1 MRRLPESHWASV
13 ESIDGELRAGGQ
25 RIGCLR
31 AETNVNNS
39 IGKRETVAEKI
50 LLVDD
55 DNSILDGYRRSLSR
69 EFPMETAVGGQQ
81 ALQMVAES
89 GPYAVVVSDMRMP
102 GMDGIQLLSK
112 IKALSPDTIRV
123 MLTGNADT
131 DTAVN
136 AINEG
141 SIFRFLNK
149 PCSKEVMAKTLT
161 AALVQ
166 YRLVNAEKQLLEQTL
181 SGSMQ
186 VLTEVLSL
194 VNPAAFSRAERA
206 RRYIHHIVTAMNL
219 GNPWQ
224 YEVAAMMSQLGCV
237 TLAPETVQAVFND
250 EQLSPTEQTQYDSH
264 PQVAYD
270 LLSKIPR
277 LEPIAWMIKHQNQP
291 LPMPGPG
298 DFETPDMRRGAGI
311 LRLILAYEKL
321 IHKGVSRNEAAHTL
335 ALQNKNFSP
344 EFFHALVELD
354 PNAEEGEIRKCRI
367 ELLTPGMIVQQEVR
381 TNEGVLLIS
390 KGQEVTPPLILKLKN
405 FHARHLIT
413 ADVTISMPT
422 TTLAFV
428 KGAS

>member
-1 MRRLPESHWASV
+1 M
-13 ESIDGELRAGGQ
+13 
-25 RIGCLR
+25 
-31 AETNVNNS
+31 
-39 IGKRETVAEKI
+39 AEKI

-55 DNSILDGYRRSLSR
+55 DNSILDGYRRSLCR
-69 EFPMETAVGGQQ
+69 EFSIETALGGEQ
-81 ALQMVAES
+81 AMKLATDN

-102 GMDGIQLLSK
+102 GMDGIQLLSR
-112 IKALSPDTIRV
+112 IKALAPDTIRV
-123 MLTGNADT
+123 MLTGNADM
-131 DTAVN
+131 DTAIN

-149 PCSKEVMAKTLT
+149 PCSKEVMAKTLG

-166 YRLVNAEKQLLEQTL
+166 YGLVNAEKQLLEQTL
-181 SGSMQ
+181 SGSVQ

-206 RRYIHHIVTAMNL
+206 RRYIRHIVIAMKL
-219 GNPWQ
+219 GDPWQ

-237 TLAPETVQAVFND
+237 TLAPETVEAVFKG
-250 EQLSPTEQTQYDSH
+250 EAITPTEQAQYDAH
-264 PQVAYD
+264 PRVAYD

-277 LEPIAWMIKHQNQP
+277 LELIAWMIQHQNEP
-291 LPMPGPG
+291 LPPRGFEG
-298 DFETPDMRRGAGI
+298 TETPDMRRGAGI

-321 IHKGVSRNEAAHTL
+321 IHKGVSRSEAAHTL

-344 EFFHALVELD
+344 EFFRALVELD
-354 PNAEEGEIRKCRI
+354 PNAEEGEIKKCRI
-367 ELLTPGMIVQQEVR
+367 ELLTPGMIVQQELR
-381 TNEGVLLIS
+381 TAEGVLLVS

-405 FHARHLIT
+405 LHARH
-413 ADVTISMPT
+413 VISAEVSVSIPT

>member
-1 MRRLPESHWASV
+1 
-13 ESIDGELRAGGQ
+13 
-25 RIGCLR
+25 
-31 AETNVNNS
+31 
-39 IGKRETVAEKI
+39 VAEKI

-69 EFPMETAVGGQQ
+69 EFPMETALGGQE
-81 ALQMVAES
+81 ALQLVANS

-102 GMDGIQLLSK
+102 GMDGIQLLRK
-112 IKALSPDTIRV
+112 IKALSPDTVRV

-131 DTAVN
+131 DTAIN

-250 EQLSPTEQTQYDSH
+250 EQLSPTEQTQYDAH
-264 PQVAYD
+264 PQVAYE

-291 LPMPGPG
+291 LPVPGPG

-311 LRLILAYEKL
+311 LRLVLAYEKL

-405 FHARHLIT
+405 FHARHLIV

>member
-1 MRRLPESHWASV
+1 M
-13 ESIDGELRAGGQ
+13 
-25 RIGCLR
+25 
-31 AETNVNNS
+31 
-39 IGKRETVAEKI
+39 AEKI

-55 DNSILDGYRRSLSR
+55 DNNILDGYRRSLSR
-69 EFPMETAVGGQQ
+69 EFVMETALGGQQ
-81 ALQMVAES
+81 GVEFATHN

-102 GMDGIQLLSK
+102 GIDGIQLLSK
-112 IKALSPDTIRV
+112 IKALAPDTIRV
-123 MLTGNADT
+123 MLTGNAEI
-131 DTAVN
+131 DTAIH

-141 SIFRFLNK
+141 SIFRFLTK
-149 PCSKEVMAKTLT
+149 PCSREVMAKTLT

-166 YRLVNAEKQLLEQTL
+166 YRLVTAEKQLLEETL
-181 SGSMQ
+181 SGAIQ

-206 RRYIHHIVTAMNL
+206 RRYIHHIVVAMNL

-237 TLAPETVQAVFND
+237 TLAPETVEAVFND
-250 EQLSPTEQTQYDSH
+250 EPLSPTEQAQYDAH
-264 PQVAYD
+264 PHVAYD

-277 LEPIAWMIKHQNQP
+277 LEPIAWMIEHQGQP
-291 LPMPGPG
+291 LSEPGPG
-298 DFETPDMRRGAGI
+298 DFETVDMRRGAGI

-321 IHKGVSRNEAAHTL
+321 IHKGVSRNEAARTL

-381 TNEGVLLIS
+381 THDGILLIS
-390 KGQEVTPPLILKLKN
+390 KGQEVTPPLIIKLKN
-405 FHARHLIT
+405 FHARRVIGV
-413 ADVTISMPT
+413 DVSVSMPT
-422 TTLAFV
+422 TAVVFK